1 MTEALIDPVVF
12 NPYDYHFHDDP
23 YPTYKRLREESP
35 LYQQSGRGLLGIVAI
50 CGRGRRI
57 QGQQASVERKRSIT
71 RPRCIRSTRALCDVV
86 SRYG

>member
-35 LYQQSGRGLLGIVAI
+35 CITIRTWAFGHCRDMRTWSTDSRTTSVCRAQTEYHSTPLHTVHT
-50 CGRGRRI
+50 RI
-57 QGQQASVERKRSIT
+57 M
-71 RPRCIRSTRALCDVV
+71 
-86 SRYG
+86 